1 MVEQGE
7 IQVIVGEFLLT
18 NVAFGQV
25 LGLIHP
31 QKSHFPFGLGVA
43 ALLFKG
49 C

>member
-31 QKSHFPFGLGVA
+31 QKSRFPIA
-43 ALLFKG
+43 IRG
-49 C
+49 CGSFD